1 MDKIL
6 AKIGMRDDVF
16 ADLKAN
22 GASAE
27 SFQPECE
34 RLHFDPLLTA
44 IVGLPF
50 MVYIEDL
57 ITNDERYAL
66 DCQLKEN
73 WDIRIRKERA

>member
-27 SFQPECE
+27 SFQPHA
-34 RLHFDPLLTA
+34 RGFTLT
-44 IVGLPF
+44 LF
-50 MVYIEDL
+50 
-57 ITNDERYAL
+57 
-66 DCQLKEN
+66 
-73 WDIRIRKERA
+73 